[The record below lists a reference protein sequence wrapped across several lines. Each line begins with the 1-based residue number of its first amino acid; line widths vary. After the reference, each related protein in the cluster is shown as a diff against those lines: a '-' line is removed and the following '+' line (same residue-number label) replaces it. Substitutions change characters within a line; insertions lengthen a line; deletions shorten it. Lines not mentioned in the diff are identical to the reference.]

1 MQDVIM
7 RLVDVPI
14 ARMFVLAGIIFLMVA
29 VLGKVEGKIDP
40 GQVGRIGASVL
51 GVVLMII
58 GVLMQ
63 YAEMHEVRQERISM
77 LQQSVT
83 SAITGGTTTSASE
96 VAASADKASTKPD
109 SAIKVVSGTFARAC
123 NGKPGNATALL
134 SKACDGKAS
143 CDYAVE
149 PVALEEA
156 PASCAKDFAAE
167 WKCGTGSTVYSAT
180 LPADA
185 LAKSEKLH
193 LACAG

>member
-14 ARMFVLAGIIFLMVA
+14 ARMFVLAGIIFLLVA
-29 VLGKVEGKIDP
+29 VLGRVEGKIDP

-51 GVVLMII
+51 GIVLMII

-63 YAEMHEVRQERISM
+63 YAEMHEVRQERLSM

-83 SAITGGTTTSASE
+83 AAILPSTAATKASE
-96 VAASADKASTKPD
+96 VPAASPERPAL
-109 SAIKVVSGTFARAC
+109 KVVSGTYARAC
-123 NGKPGNATALL
+123 NGKPGNGTPSLA
-134 SKACDGKAS
+134 KVCDGKSA

-149 PVALEEA
+149 PVALENE
-156 PASCAKDFAAE
+156 PSGCAKDFAAE
-167 WKCGTGSTVYSAT
+167 WKCGNGSTVYSAT

-185 LAKSEKLH
+185 VSKNEKLH